1 MTDQIESYFTPAAHH
16 ALKLA
21 QQEAKR
27 GHHSQLGIE
36 HLLVGLLQEEDGIA
50 GRVLR
55 GLGMDLK
62 VTRERL
68 VIPKAEDD
76 DFSLD
81 KVELSP
87 ELERAFKLA
96 ANEAFYRRIEDKID
110 TEHLLL
116 GLLRQRPSILSL
128 LLRRKQK
135 SATTIFA
142 EFGISS
148 EEIRAQIEKESQN
161 SRKKFAG
168 QAS

>member
-1 MTDQIESYFTPAAHH
+1 MTDPIERYFTPAAHH

-21 QQEAKR
+21 QQEAKL

-55 GLGMDLK
+55 SLGMNPK

-68 VIPKAEDD
+68 VISKTEGD

-116 GLLRQRPSILSL
+116 GLLR
-128 LLRRKQK
+128 RKQK

-148 EEIRAQIEKESQN
+148 DEIRAQIEREIQN
-161 SRKKFAG
+161 CRKRITG
-168 QAS
+168 RVP

>member
-1 MTDQIESYFTPAAHH
+1 MTDPIERYFTPAAHH

-21 QQEAKR
+21 QQEAKL

-55 GLGMDLK
+55 SLGMNPK

-68 VIPKAEDD
+68 VISKTEGD

-116 GLLRQRPSILSL
+116 GLLR
-128 LLRRKQK
+128 RKQK

-142 EFGISS
+142 EFGISPD
-148 EEIRAQIEKESQN
+148 EIHLRIEKEIHN
-161 SRKKFAG
+161 SRERVAE
-168 QAS
+168 QTP